1 VHAID
6 VVAAHFQSERFWLV
20 RNSVYDK
27 METNNEME
35 GIRMVY
41 SIAEIRDRITPVLEA
56 YQVKKVYLFGS
67 YARGQATDQSDI
79 DLVFQS
85 SDSLVHGLIKMTQFK
100 DDLEDALEHD
110 VDVFSLESL
119 TTSVVKENYPRFIDN
134 VTESEILLY
143 G

>member
-1 VHAID
+1 
-6 VVAAHFQSERFWLV
+6 
-20 RNSVYDK
+20 
-27 METNNEME
+27 
-35 GIRMVY
+35 MVY